1 MNRLL
6 YCGDASERKGSKE
19 FIRVARALGERATII
34 SRENSAVFEGHDVY
48 SFGPDEYDEML
59 ALISQHKVAYNPSKN
74 ECPGLVNLECLQFMP
89 VVLCSEY
96 EWVHQ
101 CDMAS
106 MGCVLTT
113 TEEAVKTV
121 KQLLASDVSYD
132 ATTLYKWCERARQQ
146 WINITNGVI

>member
-34 SRENSAVFEGHDVY
+34 SRENSALFEGHDVY
-48 SFGPDEYDEML
+48 SFHQDEYDKML
-59 ALISQHKVAYNPSKN
+59 ALISQHTVAYNPSKN

-101 CDMAS
+101 CDMES

-121 KQLLASDVSYD
+121 KQLLDSDVSYEP
-132 ATTLYKWCERARQQ
+132 TKLYKWCERARQQ